1 VVQDDKSKAHS
12 LNKELEFVS
21 KGTEVSLRKF
31 VLQNFTSLTLD
42 VQSGVVSIEDTTE
55 IWETVKEDVIEKVR
69 EKRIGQQGQIHLWW
83 TKGRWRSPSDSEDQT
98 TG

>member
-1 VVQDDKSKAHS
+1 MVQDDKSKTHS

-21 KGTEVSLRKF
+21 KGTEVSSRKF
-31 VLQNFTSLTLD
+31 VLQHFTSLTLD

-69 EKRIGQQGQIHLWW
+69 ENKNR
-83 TKGRWRSPSDSEDQT
+83 T
-98 TG
+98 TGADPFMVDEREVEKSF